1 MSPDECVAELTKL
14 ATHYEKAVA
23 SWTRSG
29 FPTDDG
35 ISAKYKRR
43 AEAIR
48 WILAL
53 NAYGVAEHEVVL

>member
-1 MSPDECVAELTKL
+1 MNPDECVAELTKL
-14 ATHYEKAVA
+14 ADHYERAVKFFREDA
-23 SWTRSG
+23 EVGRIT
-29 FPTDDG
+29 
-35 ISAKYKRR
+35 ALYKRR